1 MRGVIMKNKVNIG
14 VIGAGRIGK
23 IHSENI
29 IRYINEAEI
38 KIVADYY
45 PDQVKD
51 WAEKVGIKNLVKE
64 PEEIINDPDIDA
76 VFICSPTN
84 THSKYIIE
92 ASKAGKDIFCEK
104 PIDLDIDIVRNTIKI
119 VGETGVKIQIGFNR
133 RFDHN
138 FRRVHDLIREGKI
151 GTINLLKI
159 TSWDPEPPP
168 LEYSKV
174 CGGIFL
180 DMTIHDFDMARFLSG
195 SEVTEVYSLATVRI
209 DPDIG
214 KVCSDYDTAITSL
227 KFENGSIGVID
238 NCRKSSHG
246 YDQRVEILGSIGTA
260 AILNDT
266 PSTAFLSNDKGVC
279 YEKPLNFFIE
289 RYADAY
295 IQEIREFFSAISEDR
310 QPSVGLIDGLRPL
323 EIGMAALTSAR
334 EGRPVKVEEISG

>member
-1 MRGVIMKNKVNIG
+1 MKDKLDVGI
-14 VIGAGRIGK
+14 IGAGRIGK
-23 IHSENI
+23 IHTENI
-29 IRYINEAEI
+29 IRYIPDVNVKA
-38 KIVADYY
+38 VADYY

-51 WAEKVGIKNLVKE
+51 WAEATGIKKLVKE
-64 PEEIINDPDIDA
+64 PEEIIDDPDIDA

-84 THSKYIIE
+84 THAEYTVK

-104 PIDLDIDIVRNTIKI
+104 PIDLDLDTVKATIKE
-119 VGETGVKIQIGFNR
+119 VEKHSVKFQAGFNR

-138 FRRVHDLIREGKI
+138 FRRVHDMIEDGSI
-151 GTINLLKI
+151 GEINLLKI

-168 LEYSKV
+168 IEYSLA

-195 SEVTEVYSLATVRI
+195 TEVEEVYAIAAVRI

-214 KVCSDYDTAITSL
+214 KVCKDYDTAIISL
-227 KFENGSIGVID
+227 KFENGTIGVID
-238 NCRKSSHG
+238 NCRQAMHG
-246 YDQRVEILGSIGTA
+246 YDQRVEVLGSKGTA

-266 PSTAFLSNDKGVC
+266 PTTAVLSNDKGVC

-295 IQEIREFFSAISEDR
+295 VNEIKEFFSAINEDR
-310 QPSVGLIDGLRPL
+310 PPSVGLIDGLKPL
-323 EIGMAALTSAR
+323 EIGLAALKSAQ
-334 EGRPVKVEEISG
+334 EGRPVKIKEVT

>member
-1 MRGVIMKNKVNIG
+1 
-14 VIGAGRIGK
+14 
-23 IHSENI
+23 
-29 IRYINEAEI
+29 
-38 KIVADYY
+38 
-45 PDQVKD
+45 
-51 WAEKVGIKNLVKE
+51 
-64 PEEIINDPDIDA
+64 
-76 VFICSPTN
+76 
-84 THSKYIIE
+84 
-92 ASKAGKDIFCEK
+92 
-104 PIDLDIDIVRNTIKI
+104 DLDIDTVRNTIKI
-119 VGETGVKIQIGFNR
+119 VEKTGVKIQVGFNR

-238 NCRKSSHG
+238 NCRKATHG
-246 YDQRVEILGSIGTA
+246 YDQRVEVLGSIGTA

-266 PSTAFLSNDKGVC
+266 PSTAILSNDKGVC